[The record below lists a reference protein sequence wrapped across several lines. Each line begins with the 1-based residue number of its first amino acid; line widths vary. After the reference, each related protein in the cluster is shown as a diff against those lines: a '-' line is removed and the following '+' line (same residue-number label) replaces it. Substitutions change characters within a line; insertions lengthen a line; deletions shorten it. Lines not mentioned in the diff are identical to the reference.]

1 MFFKHL
7 MLLYRRDVLLYVIFI
22 TGAVV
27 LAVEVMAVRI
37 LAPFFGNTIFSFSS
51 VVSIILAALSVGY
64 WHGGR
69 LADKHPDKNFFY
81 LLVSLAGSTVIF
93 AHFVSQFILPF
104 LSDFFSISFGP
115 LIATLTLFFIPSYFF
130 GLLSPFVVKLRSL
143 DLAERGIGQVSGEVF
158 FSSTLGSILG
168 SLLSG
173 FVLIPYVGISMS
185 MYAMGVLVVLI
196 GVVGRYNKTPFKRLD
211 IFFYLVVIGALSIP
225 LFDVNEPEV
234 LAGGGEV
241 LFSKDGLYEKV
252 RVVDKIHSSGQ
263 PVRLLRQDRSFSSG
277 IQLPT
282 GDLLFPYTLYYK
294 LYNFFHD
301 PATLTHALVLG
312 AGTGTVAKE
321 INQEYPDAV
330 VDVVDIEPI
339 LFELSHEYFMVPED
353 DNIREYVA
361 DGRQSLRT
369 NEQQYELIFGDM
381 YSSLYSLPFQVM
393 TKEYC
398 ELLYSRLTD
407 GGVYVGN
414 YISSLDTLPPSLLGS
429 IVVTFS
435 EVFDSVYLFA
445 METPEYSGPQNIVLV
460 ATKGTHVPTLTK
472 TALANADDRTIRS
485 FVEYF
490 VELEDVFPTLSPYDV
505 FTDDL
510 APVEFHSMELL
521 RKANL

>member
-81 LLVSLAGSTVIF
+81 FLVSGAGSTVIF
-93 AHFVSQFILPF
+93 AHFVSQFVLPF
-104 LSDFFSISFGP
+104 LSDFFSISLGP
-115 LIATLTLFFIPSYFF
+115 LVATCILFFIPSYFF

-143 DLAERGIGQVSGEVF
+143 ELAERGIGQVSGEVF

-173 FVLIPYVGISMS
+173 FVLIPYVGISTS

-196 GVVGRYNKTPFKRLD
+196 GVAGKYTKKSIKRVN

-225 LFDVNEPEV
+225 LLDVNEPEV

-241 LFSKDGLYEKV
+241 LFSKDGLYEKLM
-252 RVVDKIHSSGQ
+252 VVDTELSGQ
-263 PVRLLRQDRSFSSG
+263 PARLLRQDRSFSSG

-321 INQEYPDAV
+321 ISKEYRGAV
-330 VDVVDIEPI
+330 VDIVDIEPI
-339 LFELSHEYFMVPED
+339 LFDLAHEYFMVPED
-353 DNIREYVA
+353 GNIREYVA
-361 DGRQSLRT
+361 DGRQYLRT

-398 ELLYSRLTD
+398 ELLYGRLTN

-429 IVVTFS
+429 IVATFS
-435 EVFDSVYLFA
+435 EVFDSVYIFA
-445 METPEYSGPQNIVLV
+445 MESPEMSGPQNIVLV
-460 ATKGTHVPTLTK
+460 ATKGTNVPNLTK
-472 TALANADDRTIRS
+472 TALANANDRVVRS
-485 FVEYF
+485 FLKYF
-490 VELEDVFPTLSPYDV
+490 IELEDIFPTLSPYDV

-521 RKANL
+521 RKAVL

>member
-1 MFFKHL
+1 
-7 MLLYRRDVLLYVIFI
+7 
-22 TGAVV
+22 
-27 LAVEVMAVRI
+27 
-37 LAPFFGNTIFSFSS
+37 
-51 VVSIILAALSVGY
+51 
-64 WHGGR
+64 
-69 LADKHPDKNFFY
+69 
-81 LLVSLAGSTVIF
+81 
-93 AHFVSQFILPF
+93 
-104 LSDFFSISFGP
+104 
-115 LIATLTLFFIPSYFF
+115 
-130 GLLSPFVVKLRSL
+130 
-143 DLAERGIGQVSGEVF
+143 
-158 FSSTLGSILG
+158 
-168 SLLSG
+168 
-173 FVLIPYVGISMS
+173 
-185 MYAMGVLVVLI
+185 
-196 GVVGRYNKTPFKRLD
+196 
-211 IFFYLVVIGALSIP
+211 
-225 LFDVNEPEV
+225 
-234 LAGGGEV
+234 
-241 LFSKDGLYEKV
+241 
-252 RVVDKIHSSGQ
+252 
-263 PVRLLRQDRSFSSG
+263 
-277 IQLPT
+277 
-282 GDLLFPYTLYYK
+282 
-294 LYNFFHD
+294 YNFFHD

-321 INQEYPDAV
+321 INKEYRGIV

-339 LFELSHEYFMVPED
+339 LFNLAHEYFMVPEVD
-353 DNIREYVA
+353 SIREYVA
-361 DGRQSLRT
+361 DGRQFLRI

-429 IVVTFS
+429 IVATFS